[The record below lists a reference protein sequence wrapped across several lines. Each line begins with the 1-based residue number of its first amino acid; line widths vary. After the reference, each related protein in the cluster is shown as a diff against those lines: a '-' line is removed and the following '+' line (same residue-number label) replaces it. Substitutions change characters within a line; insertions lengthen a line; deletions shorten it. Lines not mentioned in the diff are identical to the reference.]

1 MMTAVKAYYDGA
13 RFVLLQQYTFKPWQQ
28 VLIVVDDEPVKSKG
42 SYSSSLAAFRARYA
56 DFLKNPAETDGLD
69 SVFDNVR
76 NKDEQLHETEAEP
89 QILASCLQ

>member
-13 RFVLLQQYTFKPWQQ
+13 SFVPLQQYTFKPWQQ
-28 VLIVVDDEPVKSKG
+28 VLIVVDDEPVKSKS

-56 DFLKNPAETDGLD
+56 DFLGNPEETAGLD

-76 NKDEQLHETEAEP
+76 DKDEPLRGTEAEP
-89 QILASCLQ
+89 W